1 MKPLRHLPVAPRRSL
16 RTVAI
21 CTALLGACAA
31 TPMKPDGA
39 AAARERL
46 SRLQA
51 DPDLATRAPLAI
63 QQADVAVTAA
73 ERPQADPALG
83 AHLVFMADRKVSV
96 AAATAEGH
104 LAVDQRAQ
112 LNQQRDDMR
121 LQARTDEADSAT
133 RQAKSA
139 QAYASDQMRQADS
152 AEQRA
157 ALSDADAK
165 LQRRNAEAAQ
175 GRAEAAQD
183 ASAQARNDTL
193 SLQMQIDAMNAKVTD
208 RGLVL
213 TLGDVL
219 FAFDTSRLSTGGD
232 SHLGKLS
239 TFLARYPERTAQIE
253 GYTDNVGAEA
263 YNQDLSQRRA
273 DAVKSYLVG
282 QGIAADRLVTAGKGM
297 NNPIADNGTAAGR
310 QQNRRVEVV
319 IGNVASVQ

>member
-1 MKPLRHLPVAPRRSL
+1 MKPVRKLPSTPRYALSGIA
-16 RTVAI
+16 VCA
-21 CTALLGACAA
+21 ALLGACAS
-31 TPMKPDGA
+31 TPVKPDGA

-73 ERPQADPALG
+73 EQPRDDAALG
-83 AHLVFMADRKVSV
+83 AYLVFIADRKVSV
-96 AAATAEGH
+96 AASLAEGR

-121 LQARTDEADSAT
+121 LQARTDEADSAN
-133 RQAKSA
+133 RRARSSE
-139 QAYASDQMRQADS
+139 AYASEQMRQTDS

-157 ALSDADAK
+157 AMSEADAS

-175 GRAEAAQD
+175 GRADAAQD
-183 ASAQARNDTL
+183 ANAQSRSDAL
-193 SLQMQIDAMNAKVTD
+193 ELQLQIDAMNAKVTD
-208 RGLVL
+208 HGLVL

-219 FAFDTSRLSTGGD
+219 FAFDTSHLSPGGD

-239 TFLARYPERTAQIE
+239 TFLARYPERTAQID
-253 GYTDNVGAEA
+253 GYTDSVGTDA
-263 YNQDLSQRRA
+263 YNRDLSQRRA

-282 QGIAADRLVTAGKGM
+282 QGIAADRLVTSGKGM
-297 NNPIADNGTAAGR
+297 SNPIADNATAAGR

-319 IGNVASVQ
+319 IGNVASAQ